1 MFFLNDEKNNR
12 NFESK
17 AYTKRTTQKI
27 KLIEILYRSSENYR
41 ANIRAILNDP
51 RKKGLT
57 EQDF

>member
-1 MFFLNDEKNNR
+1 MLFLNDEKNNR
-12 NFESK
+12 NSESK

-27 KLIEILYRSSENYR
+27 KLIEILYRSSENYQ